1 MEERGAGDKEDL
13 EVLRS
18 FGTNV
23 DSSGLID
30 CRSELVPDINA
41 DLLQDNSWHSF
52 STAVKSI
59 S

>member
-1 MEERGAGDKEDL
+1 MEERGAADKEDL

-30 CRSELVPDINA
+30 CCSVLVPDINA
-41 DLLQDNSWHSF
+41 DLLWDIRGIPF
-52 STAVKSI
+52 PRR
-59 S
+59 